1 MTSQSAIAIFQNLT
15 SAGQAFEKNEA
26 GAREA
31 LIDHSRALIAALEI
45 PSEFMQRTFW
55 AEVTMILSF
64 FPQTVAVLLL
74 IMHHH
79 SSPLRPLSFALAWMS
94 DYSSI

>member
-1 MTSQSAIAIFQNLT
+1 MTSQSAITIFQDLT
-15 SAGQAFEKNEA
+15 SAGEAFEKNEA

-45 PSEFMQRTFW
+45 PSEFMQCTFW
-55 AEVTMILSF
+55 AEVTMIF
-64 FPQTVAVLLL
+64 FFLQTVAVLLL

-94 DYSSI
+94 SYSSI

>member
-15 SAGQAFEKNEA
+15 SAGEAFSKSEA

-45 PSEFMQRTFW
+45 PSEFMQRTLW
-55 AEVTMILSF
+55 AEVTIIFLF
-64 FPQTVAVLLL
+64 FFFK
-74 IMHHH
+74 
-79 SSPLRPLSFALAWMS
+79 PLQ
-94 DYSSI
+94 YCC